1 MIEMRKDYCN
11 DSCNYNVIYTVL
23 NEVLKALSSKFRRM
37 E

>member
-1 MIEMRKDYCN
+1 MIEMRKNYCN
-11 DSCNYNVIYTVL
+11 DNCNYNVIYTVL